1 LYFDARA
8 ARLRLRFVLA
18 IGFAL
23 GAARLR
29 VFGMRL
35 RVCVEVNWVYI
46 RCSQVESVWNE
57 VEGLC

>member
-1 LYFDARA
+1 VLRLIGFRLGA

-18 IGFAL
+18 I
-23 GAARLR
+23 
-29 VFGMRL
+29 VFG
-35 RVCVEVNWVYI
+35 C